1 MYFPPQTSVIPLKSC
16 GSFWRVGGGGMVFR
30 DKNLGT
36 SDAYCFGFVITS
48 KPF

>member
-1 MYFPPQTSVIPLKSC
+1 MYFPPQTSVIPLKSP
-16 GSFWRVGGGGMVFR
+16 GSFCGGGGGVVFR